1 MKIDDEV
8 NHLSPD
14 SRKPV
19 FGASEKARLKP
30 VSSATENRQISEIL
44 LEASLD
50 MIPSSKRKIKALIRP
65 RMPRL
70 VCAIV
75 VSKPRKTGFLTLRP
89 TLIENARPVLFLNNL
104 AGLQITVHY

>member
-50 MIPSSKRKIKALIRP
+50 MIPSSKRKIKALIR
-65 RMPRL
+65 
-70 VCAIV
+70 
-75 VSKPRKTGFLTLRP
+75 LRGCP
-89 TLIENARPVLFLNNL
+89 GWSVPLLLANL
-104 AGLQITVHY
+104 GRQVFSH